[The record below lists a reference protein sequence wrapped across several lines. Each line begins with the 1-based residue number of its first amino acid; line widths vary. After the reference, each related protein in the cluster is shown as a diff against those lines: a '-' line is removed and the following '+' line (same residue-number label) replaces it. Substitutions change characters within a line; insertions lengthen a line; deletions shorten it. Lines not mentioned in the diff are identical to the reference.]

1 MGGRTM
7 QAARELRLLEDGI
20 IEARTHLRRAAGA
33 TWVAR
38 AGESYREDLERQQ
51 QRLGRLLVELEH
63 ARRAVLQHTASA
75 DAADAV
81 PRCAP

>member
-1 MGGRTM
+1 MSGRTL

-20 IEARTHLRRAAGA
+20 VEARASLRRAAAA

-38 AGESYREDLERQQ
+38 AGESYRADLERQQ
-51 QRLGRLLVELEH
+51 QRLGRLLVEVDQ
-63 ARRAVLQHTASA
+63 ARRAVLQHVASA

-81 PRCAP
+81 PRCAS

>member
-1 MGGRTM
+1 MGGRTA

-20 IEARTHLRRAAGA
+20 VEARACLRRAAGA

-38 AGESYREDLERQQ
+38 AGESYREELAHQQ
-51 QRLGRLLVELEH
+51 QRLGRLLVELEQ
-63 ARRAVLQHTASA
+63 ARRVVLQHTASA

-81 PRCAP
+81 ARCAS